1 MHKIYRIRIA
11 AGLMCLVLLMPAPL
25 VSAKD
30 KTGVPTVVWATDKP
44 GCSFSRGED
53 GKYRYDLKADDLEIT
68 IALDSQ
74 EVQEIRHR
82 PVPVLGVFGIFHY
95 RGQTSMSINP
105 DRLSLEFL
113 LHSKVI
119 QNALESGGLAARLQR
134 DSESLT
140 DQVEH
145 DVRKHPEKKQ
155 ELEASLQTHL
165 QELAA
170 MAEFV
175 NAHAMRSVVLTPA
188 EPEVSGWI
196 FFDTTNKWIGT
207 LKKREEL
214 LLRVPFKERVFVFP
228 FTLPPTQEDVILRRR
243 PE

>member
-1 MHKIYRIRIA
+1 
-11 AGLMCLVLLMPAPL
+11 
-25 VSAKD
+25 
-30 KTGVPTVVWATDKP
+30 
-44 GCSFSRGED
+44 
-53 GKYRYDLKADDLEIT
+53 
-68 IALDSQ
+68 
-74 EVQEIRHR
+74 
-82 PVPVLGVFGIFHY
+82 
-95 RGQTSMSINP
+95 
-105 DRLSLEFL
+105 
-113 LHSKVI
+113 
-119 QNALESGGLAARLQR
+119 
-134 DSESLT
+134 
-140 DQVEH
+140 
-145 DVRKHPEKKQ
+145 
-155 ELEASLQTHL
+155 
-165 QELAA
+165 